1 MQHWRY
7 AGILKIKDIFD
18 TLQNCFPSFY
28 SFRDKFNVRCNFLQY
43 FSLLVTPSLKAGKNS
58 LICSLKQSS
67 ILQILIEETTCKK
80 IYTKLLSLGSKPPP
94 TCEKRL
100 LNFGYLKDDLRKLY
114 LLPFEVTKEV
124 KLSMFQYK
132 IIHNILC
139 TKSLLF
145 KMKKED
151 SPRCPFCP
159 ADHTIIHL
167 FTECAQATL
176 FWKEFLDWA
185 SRMVNSKLSLSI
197 KEIMFG
203 IINNDS
209 KFCLALNHLVII
221 GKYFLYVKALNGKFY
236 IFNEFV
242 SLARDKISLEKYIS
256 CTTGREKEFRTK
268 WSVFS
273 SLLNTV

>member
-1 MQHWRY
+1 MIK
-7 AGILKIKDIFD
+7 GIE
-18 TLQNCFPSFY
+18 
-28 SFRDKFNVRCNFLQY
+28 
-43 FSLLVTPSLKAGKNS
+43 
-58 LICSLKQSS
+58 
-67 ILQILIEETTCKK
+67 IE
-80 IYTKLLSLGSKPPP
+80 YNGS
-94 TCEKRL
+94 
-100 LNFGYLKDDLRKLY
+100 
-114 LLPFEVTKEV
+114 
-124 KLSMFQYK
+124 Q
-132 IIHNILC
+132 
-139 TKSLLF
+139 
-145 KMKKED
+145 D
-151 SPRCPFCP
+151 SPRCRFCP

-242 SLARDKISLEKYIS
+242 SLARDKISFLYMLLTACS
-256 CTTGREKEFRTK
+256 FHLAHNHL
-268 WSVFS
+268 FS
-273 SLLNTV
+273 SLTLGF

>member
-1 MQHWRY
+1 M
-7 AGILKIKDIFD
+7 
-18 TLQNCFPSFY
+18 
-28 SFRDKFNVRCNFLQY
+28 
-43 FSLLVTPSLKAGKNS
+43 
-58 LICSLKQSS
+58 
-67 ILQILIEETTCKK
+67 TCKN
-80 IYTKLLSLGSKPPP
+80 IYSKLLSLRSKSPP
-94 TCEKRL
+94 TLKKRL
-100 LNFGYLKDDLRKLY
+100 LNFGSQKDDLRKLY

-151 SPRCPFCP
+151 SARCPFCP

-185 SRMVNSKLSLSI
+185 SHIVNSKLSFSI
-197 KEIMFG
+197 KEIMLG

-221 GKYFLYVKALNGKFY
+221 GQYFLYVRALNGICY
-236 IFNEFV
+236 IF
-242 SLARDKISLEKYIS
+242 K
-256 CTTGREKEFRTK
+256 
-268 WSVFS
+268 
-273 SLLNTV
+273 

>member
-1 MQHWRY
+1 METP
-7 AGILKIKDIFD
+7 K
-18 TLQNCFPSFY
+18 
-28 SFRDKFNVRCNFLQY
+28 
-43 FSLLVTPSLKAGKNS
+43 LLVEVNK
-58 LICSLKQSS
+58 
-67 ILQILIEETTCKK
+67 ILIEEMTCKK
-80 IYTKLLSLGSKPPP
+80 IYSKLLSLRSKPPP

-100 LNFGYLKDDLRKLY
+100 LNSGHQKDDLRKLY

-132 IIHNILC
+132 IIHNIMC

-145 KMKKED
+145 KMNKKTPHA
-151 SPRCPFCP
+151 SPFCP
-159 ADHTIIHL
+159 ADHTIIQI
-167 FTECAQATL
+167 FTKCAKATL

-273 SLLNTV
+273 SLFNTV